1 MKILTDVS
9 KMFEGLNTYEV
20 DKDSDLAKM
29 TNSLIILEDSNKK
42 TKLRGKI
49 VRLLDMHGYIVI
61 KVPDG
66 FPDIGGI
73 NPDSG
78 KILWINVKNEH
89 EELSRSQIYRQDM
102 LKLYHQSVFVV
113 SSYGEAM
120 DIILDTNRKAKK

>member
-1 MKILTDVS
+1 M
-9 KMFEGLNTYEV
+9 
-20 DKDSDLAKM
+20 
-29 TNSLIILEDSNKK
+29 KK

-49 VRLLDMHGYIVI
+49 VRLLDMHWYIVI

-78 KILWINVKNEH
+78 EVLWINVKKED
-89 EELSRSQIYRQDM
+89 EELSRSQISRQDM
-102 LKLYHQSVFVV
+102 LKAYHQSVFVV

-120 DIILDTNRKAKK
+120 DIIIDTNRKAKMERE